1 MFSHFETQ
9 NDLIYILT
17 SYCCLERPIEHLVPI
32 IYHILQA
39 YFHFLLLEQD
49 VMPYYFSNQ
58 EYSRQLGGLVEKEQ
72 MQHHLK

>member
-17 SYCCLERPIEHLVPI
+17 SYCSLERPIERLVPI

-49 VMPYYFSNQ
+49 VMPYYFSDH
-58 EYSRQLGGLVEKEQ
+58 EYSRLHGGLVEKEQ